1 MRRVKDVLYEIE
13 TLRKEANILENIVG
27 KMVREEE
34 IYTYMKD
41 TFGVNYIELGL
52 IRTRLDTLANKLEES
67 LNDYEVEV

>member
-1 MRRVKDVLYEIE
+1 
-13 TLRKEANILENIVG
+13 
-27 KMVREEE
+27 MVREEE

-67 LNDYEVEV
+67 LNDCEVEV